1 MLCCELCVFTP
12 LLIMDTLK
20 ENLTQQGQTPFTLE
34 GWLWILS
41 PWIRNYSVKRTFDSS
56 HIRESKP
63 VLDSGFH
70 AVGSGFQALDSWF
83 FGKWNLDSGFQSL
96 VGPGFLEQY
105 SIFQSPGF
113 QIPRGKKFEESG
125 SPYMG
130 RIVIFSIFYR
140 YSATSCVKPHW
151 LVRKQSKSVQSI
163 MWHSQQNRKRCPNQL
178 LPDYSGVYQN
188 TQPSADL
195 WTAGIYHG
203 ITEDHSVVGRVVAWL
218 THANSPW
225 CYTKTTATGGRDKS
239 SQQ

>member
-1 MLCCELCVFTP
+1 MLWTVCVYSPTHHGHFERKFNATRTNP
-12 LLIMDTLK
+12 IYSGGLIMNFESMNQELFSKKDI
-20 ENLTQQGQTPFTLE
+20 
-34 GWLWILS
+34 WLVPYKGIQASLRFWI
-41 PWIRNYSVKRTFDSS
+41 PCCWFRIPG
-56 HIRESKP
+56 I
-63 VLDSGFH
+63 GF
-70 AVGSGFQALDSWF
+70 LI

-130 RIVIFSIFYR
+130 RIVIFSVFYR

-218 THANSPW
+218 THADSPW